1 MSLGNGVE
9 NSLGITELGR
19 IIKATKG
26 QIQGVLKIL
35 CQSDIIKYI
44 RIDIDERF
52 NRKSTI

>member
-26 QIQGVLKIL
+26 QIQGTTLY
-35 CQSDIIKYI
+35 IIHKYP
-44 RIDIDERF
+44 F
-52 NRKSTI
+52 